1 MGEFFILIII
11 IVFIVLIVKIFK
23 SKQILI
29 LKLLLG
35 SLSIVTFYI
44 AFSLLM
50 GSIWEKE
57 RRPKLEDEGFGE
69 PIKSIYFI
77 NSKNEPVSVILDFEY
92 SKKEFSKSSKINL
105 DYNRMDTI
113 TLRGLENIGYQT
125 PIIFSDSIMKFPE
138 KFSIKVTDSLGKI
151 IKTYN
156 KEEFF
161 SSIEKSKYTNRNN
174 IECKETS
181 WTLKIK

>member
-1 MGEFFILIII
+1 MGEFFILLLIM
-11 IVFIVLIVKIFK
+11 VFIVLIVKTFK

-29 LKLLLG
+29 LKLLFG
-35 SLSIVTFYI
+35 FLSIVAFYI

-50 GSIWEKE
+50 GTIWEKG

-77 NSKNEPVSVILDFEY
+77 NSKNESVGIILDFEY
-92 SKKEFSKSSKINL
+92 LKKEILKDSKINL
-105 DYNRMDTI
+105 NYNKLDTIYLRGLKNVGCQTPLIFRDTI
-113 TLRGLENIGYQT
+113 T
-125 PIIFSDSIMKFPE
+125 KFPE
-138 KFSIKVTDSLGKI
+138 KFSIKIIDSLGRI

-156 KEEFF
+156 KKEFF
-161 SSIEKSKYTNRNN
+161 SSIEKSKYTNINDL
-174 IECKETS
+174 ECKETN